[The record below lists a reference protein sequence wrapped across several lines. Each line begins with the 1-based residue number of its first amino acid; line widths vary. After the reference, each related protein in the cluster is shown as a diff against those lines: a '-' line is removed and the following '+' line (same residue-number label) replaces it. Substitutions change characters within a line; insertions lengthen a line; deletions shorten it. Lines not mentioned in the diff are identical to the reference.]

1 MAIIYTYP
9 IKAVPEGSDLILISD
24 GTDKLT
30 KQIRVSSLPGG
41 SSGNFVAQPV
51 GYDVILP
58 PVVGTAGQ
66 VLALPTPLGS
76 SPYQLVW
83 ADNSG
88 STPPSCNVTIAKQVT
103 DASTNLSSDGEATL
117 TISNGTAPFDVTIT
131 STSDTFSKTNQSSP
145 VVFADLPA
153 AAYSISGQDAD
164 NCPLTGDF
172 TVSSTITC
180 SVVASAVVTD
190 AASPNQD
197 NGSVSIT
204 MSGGTAPYAVQINNI
219 ITSQSFGPITGSPNP
234 AVFNN
239 LPGNTTWEILGGDA
253 LNCPPVS
260 PNFTINADPC
270 TLEIGSVVSTNETGV
285 GLKDGTITVNFSGGT
300 SDFLVLATD
309 SNGISQP
316 PVTVQ
321 SSPAVITGL
330 KPDSWNITVTDS
342 VLCTASTEAVVSE
355 FQAGC
360 NISIQS
366 EATNESVVGQNDG
379 AVTMDITGGALNF
392 NLTFTNNTT
401 TDSFPVTA
409 TINPFTVNNL
419 EPGSYT
425 VTGTDANNC
434 SINDVFVVDQ
444 GVTAC
449 NLQVTISTTGAIGSG
464 TGEVDIVVQNGTSE
478 YTVTITDSDNI
489 SQTQGSI
496 DGIFNFTGLQPG
508 TYTVSGQDQ
517 STPTPCPISDSF
529 IISSVECDIKA
540 TVTTTNETATEDGK
554 ANVSIANGLANFTV
568 DFTSPTN
575 SPISGVESSSTFVQ
589 NLSPGEWNLKVTDA
603 NGCEDNEGFTI
614 QPYADPCDGFAA
626 SGQTT
631 DYTAEDSD
639 DGTFTLTVDSGGTA
653 PYTVNIDL
661 ATDPGE
667 NQEKVNQQSP
677 IQFTGLVEGN
687 WTYSI
692 TDANGCNL
700 TGSFQILQFANPCN
714 ITATITTTDETT
726 QGLNNGSA
734 KITASGGTTEYQVT
748 ITDGTTTTVQ
758 NGSNGQTIFNF
769 PDLAPGTWSVT
780 IKDANNCE
788 KIDQFTINAGAPAQS
803 VTSDSTTITSDSTTI
818 TVDAT

>member
-1 MAIIYTYP
+1 MAVIYSYP
-9 IKAVPEGSDLILISD
+9 IKAVPEDSDLILISD

-117 TISNGTAPFDVTIT
+117 TISNGTAPFDATIT

-145 VVFADLPA
+145 IVFTDLPA

-172 TVSSTITC
+172 TIGSNVTC

-260 PNFTINADPC
+260 PNFTVNADPC
-270 TLEIGSVVSTNETGV
+270 TLEITSVAATNETGA
-285 GLKDGTITVNFSGGT
+285 GLKDGTITVNFIGGT
-300 SDFLVLATD
+300 SDFLVLATGSD
-309 SNGISQP
+309 SISLP

-330 KPDSWNITVTDS
+330 KPDTWSITVTDS
-342 VLCTASTEAVVSE
+342 VLCTASAEAVVSE

-360 NISIQS
+360 NISVESQVID
-366 EATNESVVGQNDG
+366 ESVVGEDDG
-379 AVTMDITGGALNF
+379 EVEITVTGGALNF
-392 NLTFTNNTT
+392 DLVFTNNTT
-401 TDSFPVTA
+401 TDSFPFEA
-409 TINPFTVNNL
+409 TTNPFTVNNL

-425 VTGTDANNC
+425 VTGTDNNEC
-434 SINDVFVVDQ
+434 NINDAFTVNE

-449 NLQVTISTTGAIGSG
+449 NLQVSISTTSAIGSG
-464 TGEVDIVVQNGTSE
+464 TGEADIEVQNGTGE
-478 YTVTITDSDNI
+478 YTVTVTDSNGI
-489 SQTQGSI
+489 SQTQGRT
-496 DGIFNFTGLQPG
+496 DGIFKFTGLEPG
-508 TYTVSGQDQ
+508 TYTVTGQDE

-529 IISSVECDIKA
+529 IISSVECDVKV

-554 ANVSIANGLANFTV
+554 ANVSVGNGLANFTV
-568 DFTSPTN
+568 LYTSPTN
-575 SPISGVESSSTFVQ
+575 SSVSGVESSFSFTQ
-589 NLSPGEWNLKVTDA
+589 TLDPGEWNLKVTDA
-603 NGCEDNEGFTI
+603 NGCEDNASFNI
-614 QPYADPCDGFAA
+614 LPYADPCSGFTV
-626 SGQTT
+626 SGVATGET
-631 DYTAEDSD
+631 GEDFEN
-639 DGTFTLTVDSGGTA
+639 GTFELTVDSGGTA
-653 PYTVNIDL
+653 PYSVTITGDG
-661 ATDPGE
+661 T
-667 NQEKVNQQSP
+667 QTQTNQQSP
-677 IQFTGLVEGN
+677 IAFTGLSVGS
-687 WTYSI
+687 WTYAI
-692 TDANGCNL
+692 TDANNCTLNG
-700 TGSFQILQFANPCN
+700 TFEITAYVNPCN
-714 ITATITTTDETT
+714 ITATITTTDEST
-726 QGLNNGSA
+726 QGLDDGSV
-734 KITASGGTTEYQVT
+734 KITVSGGTTEYQVK
-748 ITDGTTTTVQ
+748 IDDGTTPITQ

-769 PDLAPGTWSVT
+769 IELAPGTWSVD
-780 IKDANNCE
+780 IKDAGTCE
-788 KIDQFTINAGAPAQS
+788 KIDQFTINPGAPAQS
-803 VTSDSTTITSDSTTI
+803 ATADSTTITSDSTTI
-818 TVDAT
+818 TADET

>member
-1 MAIIYTYP
+1 MAVIYSYP
-9 IKAVPEGSDLILISD
+9 IKAVPEDSDLILISD

-41 SSGNFVAQPV
+41 SSGNFVAQPI

-83 ADNSG
+83 VDNSG
-88 STPPSCNVTIAKQVT
+88 STPPTCNVTISKQVQ

-145 VVFADLPA
+145 IIFTDLPA
-153 AAYSISGQDAD
+153 AVYSISGQDAD

-172 TVSSTITC
+172 TVDSTVTC

-190 AASPNQD
+190 ASSPNQD

-260 PNFTINADPC
+260 PNFKVNADPC
-270 TLEIGSVVSTNETGV
+270 TLEIASVVATNETGA

-300 SDFLVLATD
+300 SQFVVVATGSD
-309 SNGISQP
+309 NISLP
-316 PVTVQ
+316 PITVS

-330 KPDSWNITVTDS
+330 KPDTWSILVTDAT
-342 VLCTASTEAVVSE
+342 LCTASAEAVVSQ

-360 NISIQS
+360 NISVESQV
-366 EATNESVVGQNDG
+366 TDESVVGEDDG
-379 AVTMDITGGALNF
+379 EVEITVTGGALNF
-392 NLTFTNNTT
+392 DLSFTNTTT
-401 TDSFPVTA
+401 TDSFPITA
-409 TINPFTVNNL
+409 TTNPFTVSNL

-425 VTGTDANNC
+425 VTGTDNNEC
-434 SINDVFVVDQ
+434 NINDAFTVDE

-449 NLQVTISTTGAIGSG
+449 DLKVTITTTGAIGSG
-464 TGEVDIVVQNGTSE
+464 TGEVDIVVQNGTGE
-478 YTVTITDSDNI
+478 YTVIITDSNGI
-489 SQTQGSI
+489 SQSDSRT
-496 DGIFNFTGLQPG
+496 DGIFKFTGLEPG
-508 TYTVSGQDQ
+508 TYTVTGQDE
-517 STPTPCPISDSF
+517 STPNPCPISDSF
-529 IISSVECDIKA
+529 IISTVECDLKV
-540 TVTTTNETATEDGK
+540 TVTTTNETATDDGK
-554 ANVSIANGLANFTV
+554 ANVSIANGLANFQV
-568 DFTSPTN
+568 EFTSPTN
-575 SPISGVESSSTFVQ
+575 NTISGIETSSTFVQ
-589 NLSPGEWNLKVTDA
+589 DLSPGDWNLKVTDA
-603 NGCEDNEGFTI
+603 NGCEDNASFTI
-614 QPYADPCDGFAA
+614 LPYADPCSGFTV
-626 SGQTT
+626 SGVATGE
-631 DYTAEDSD
+631 TAEDAE
-639 DGTFTLTVDSGGTA
+639 DGTFELTVDSGGTD
-653 PYTVNIDL
+653 PYSVTITGDG
-661 ATDPGE
+661 TQTQT
-667 NQEKVNQQSP
+667 NQSSP
-677 IQFTGLVEGN
+677 ITFTSLSVGS
-687 WTYSI
+687 WTYAI
-692 TDANGCNL
+692 TDANNCALNG
-700 TGSFQILQFANPCN
+700 TFEITAFVDPCN
-714 ITATITTTDETT
+714 ITATITTTDESV
-726 QGLNNGSA
+726 QGLDDGSV

-748 ITDGTTTTVQ
+748 ITDGTTNTIQ

-780 IKDANNCE
+780 IKDANNCD
-788 KIDQFTINAGAPAQS
+788 KIDQFTINPGAPAQS
-803 VTSDSTTITSDSTTI
+803 ATADSTTITSDSTTI
-818 TVDAT
+818 TVDET